1 MGWDYQNTTTDAAS
15 IIRDSLE
22 RSGLSMIECHKSGWA
37 YYVAYRERDSNS
49 VSAFVVLA
57 DRRGVMGLGLKWM
70 HECEGPHYH
79 DVPASFIDLL
89 TTTNRGYANAWRQR
103 CRDKAA
109 A

>member
-22 RSGLSMIECHKSGWA
+22 RSGRQVVKYHQTGYA
-37 YYVAYRERDSNS
+37 AYVAYRERDSAA
-49 VSAFVVLA
+49 VSAFVVLV
-57 DRRGVMGLGLKWM
+57 DRRGCMGLGLKWM
-70 HECEGPHYH
+70 HECEGPFYH
-79 DVPASFIDLL
+79 DVPAGFLDAL
-89 TTTNRGYANAWRQR
+89 TPTTRGYANAWRQR

>member
-22 RSGLSMIECHKSGWA
+22 RSGRSVIECHKSGWA

-70 HECEGPHYH
+70 HECEGPYYH
-79 DVPASFIDLL
+79 DVPASFLDLL
-89 TTTNRGYANAWRQR
+89 TTTDRGYANVWRQR
-103 CRDKAA
+103 CREKAA